1 MWVWHRP
8 GSLAHPVLYGD
19 TITDEVVWDVWVRG
33 PGHPTL
39 HHRCV
44 FPNTG
49 NALPELVRTGLLI
62 NSTVDTLGNNA
73 GTVPVSA
80 ATALATLPPVLLAL
94 FAANAMGSRV
104 PVWASKV
111 RARVAECHVC
121 VRLGGGPG
129 NHLAGA
135 ANFPVAFAAVSWHLT
150 CVRLAWCTVVTGRVP
165 A

>member
-1 MWVWHRP
+1 M
-8 GSLAHPVLYGD
+8 
-19 TITDEVVWDVWVRG
+19 WVRG

-73 GTVPVSA
+73 GTVPVTA

-111 RARVAECHVC
+111 RGRGGLGGNVCVCGGGGWLVVCSRPCRCAPMPRVAHW
-121 VRLGGGPG
+121 
-129 NHLAGA
+129 
-135 ANFPVAFAAVSWHLT
+135 FPCSALLLSHAHRW
-150 CVRLAWCTVVTGRVP
+150 GREG
-165 A
+165 